1 MKSRAPFIE
10 MQCTGALQPINTLY
24 WFVPCCCLLQANA
37 EDAVRQMLIEF
48 SERQQLPEV
57 GTVVS
62 EDQMDDGTPIRV
74 SCMTLYAGV

>member
-1 MKSRAPFIE
+1 MESGSAAHSI
-10 MQCTGALQPINTLY
+10 
-24 WFVPCCCLLQANA
+24 CCGGSLKGGRCFLQANA

-48 SERQQLPEV
+48 SERQNLPEV

-74 SCMTLYAGV
+74 SRMNIYATLECS

>member
-1 MKSRAPFIE
+1 
-10 MQCTGALQPINTLY
+10 MQSGSAVHEICCGES
-24 WFVPCCCLLQANA
+24 VEEGCCLLQANA

-48 SERQQLPEV
+48 SERQNLPEV

-74 SCMTLYAGV
+74 RRINLHGETLLVGIKA